1 MTQSQ
6 LLVELGSLKLERQ
19 ILNRGNA
26 IFVQIHCA
34 VYKWKNFVTL
44 MFLISFKLAFK
55 LESK

>member
-19 ILNRGNA
+19 ILNRGNE

-44 MFLISFKLAFK
+44 IFNINKLAFK
-55 LESK
+55 LESR